1 VMTIR
6 TLAHDRACEAEL
18 ARELRAILDARDL
31 PDLLDL
37 QRRFAPQTVA
47 LPEVTVTIP
56 AAIAYDALLQAPH
69 EWVRS

>member
-1 VMTIR
+1 
-6 TLAHDRACEAEL
+6 LAG
-18 ARELRAILDARDL
+18 ELRALLDTGDL
-31 PDLLDL
+31 PDLLAL

-47 LPEVTVTIP
+47 VPEVTVIIP